1 MELWNNT
8 TTLEKAATFTPYVFI
23 VLGALV
29 AASGIY
35 LKGVIEK
42 RIDTLVEATS
52 QERKNTPPEMR
63 VVLGTATSRGKD
75 HPGRTLL
82 EIRCEN
88 EIPFNARWLV
98 VTREDRLVSPFMT
111 APMKIVPEG
120 TPIFKTPI
128 QINAEKVVDDYIE
141 LRFTYDSIHS
151 PQGEI
156 LFGARMST

>member
-35 LKGVIEK
+35 LKDVIEK

-63 VVLGTATSRGKD
+63 VVL
-75 HPGRTLL
+75 
-82 EIRCEN
+82 
-88 EIPFNARWLV
+88 ARLRQL
-98 VTREDRLVSPFMT
+98 TMCFGDFRE
-111 APMKIVPEG
+111 
-120 TPIFKTPI
+120 
-128 QINAEKVVDDYIE
+128 
-141 LRFTYDSIHS
+141 
-151 PQGEI
+151 
-156 LFGARMST
+156 